1 MLYDQQMKKI
11 YGKDNVDFK
20 EIISFQMLENGL
32 YFVQILSV
40 NGEIV
45 GMGKMLNVDWTKCLI
60 CNFLGVFCEEIKN
73 RLIFWSF

>member
-1 MLYDQQMKKI
+1 MKKI

-45 GMGKMLNVDWTKCLI
+45 GMGKMLNVD
-60 CNFLGVFCEEIKN
+60 
-73 RLIFWSF
+73 